1 MSVAT
6 VRTQISRALAH
17 KSAGLW
23 CWRAAIA
30 RSAPTSEKI
39 SRPPHPSLRHFQKCS
54 HPAKCGGHRVRLATA
69 VSGLVLDCVRDKVE
83 TSFSQKCVLM
93 RLVEVDA
100 AVVSIYPQDLSLT
113 WGSVAVMRAAARARI
128 PRQTN
133 TTVRQQV
140 QASHG
145 ASLAPPGSYK
155 STKLCCVIQAVCWLL
170 CFRRV
175 PYVAMGRLY
184 DT

>member
-1 MSVAT
+1 
-6 VRTQISRALAH
+6 
-17 KSAGLW
+17 
-23 CWRAAIA
+23 
-30 RSAPTSEKI
+30 
-39 SRPPHPSLRHFQKCS
+39 
-54 HPAKCGGHRVRLATA
+54 
-69 VSGLVLDCVRDKVE
+69 
-83 TSFSQKCVLM
+83 M

-145 ASLAPPGSYK
+145 ASQAPPGSYK

-175 PYVAMGRLY
+175 PYVTMGRLY
-184 DT
+184 VTGYLILRSILNGAGAARRYDGSGFDMGLLSTQSMARCYRFSDLGG

>member
-1 MSVAT
+1 
-6 VRTQISRALAH
+6 
-17 KSAGLW
+17 
-23 CWRAAIA
+23 
-30 RSAPTSEKI
+30 
-39 SRPPHPSLRHFQKCS
+39 
-54 HPAKCGGHRVRLATA
+54 
-69 VSGLVLDCVRDKVE
+69 
-83 TSFSQKCVLM
+83 M

-175 PYVAMGRLY
+175 PHVAMGRLY
-184 DT
+184 VTGYLILRSILNGAGAARRYDGSGFDMGHHHATFTPHAASAGRCKLPGFCLQFIFVSCIFYI

>member
-1 MSVAT
+1 M
-6 VRTQISRALAH
+6 I
-17 KSAGLW
+17 
-23 CWRAAIA
+23 
-30 RSAPTSEKI
+30 
-39 SRPPHPSLRHFQKCS
+39 
-54 HPAKCGGHRVRLATA
+54 
-69 VSGLVLDCVRDKVE
+69 
-83 TSFSQKCVLM
+83 
-93 RLVEVDA
+93 EVDS

-145 ASLAPPGSYK
+145 ASQAPPGSYK

-184 DT
+184 VTGYLILRSILNGTGAARRYDGSGFDIGYRHATFTPHTSSAGRCKLPGFCF

>member
-1 MSVAT
+1 M
-6 VRTQISRALAH
+6 
-17 KSAGLW
+17 
-23 CWRAAIA
+23 
-30 RSAPTSEKI
+30 
-39 SRPPHPSLRHFQKCS
+39 
-54 HPAKCGGHRVRLATA
+54 
-69 VSGLVLDCVRDKVE
+69 
-83 TSFSQKCVLM
+83 
-93 RLVEVDA
+93 VEVDA

-113 WGSVAVMRAAARARI
+113 WGSVAVMRAATRARI

-145 ASLAPPGSYK
+145 ASQAPPGSYK

-184 DT
+184 GYWILNIEVNSEWYRCCTSVLWQWV